1 MNLATKHRICGLV
14 LVLAFLF
21 CLFGLRRKT
30 TTESSLSDLPRETT
44 NAAPSRSSVGNA
56 RVSRDAQAGMQIK
69 QRPGLPP
76 EHRGET
82 RRALGDA
89 IRSLRRLSEIAE
101 KVPAEKRTIKTQLVG
116 LGHKIFIDDWNLAAL
131 RDPGLDRDGGP
142 KALLEAMEP
151 MVVDVSSTVD
161 RWLDAS
167 RTDVGSVPPS
177 AENPADLLRAH
188 YEIRIASEQ
197 VPGFK
202 EITSVLGRHA
212 ELETLYRSDAVKD
225 AWTFAALLGEMQ
237 DWERAEEKARQADN
251 SRAAQKPLGQT
262 DEQHAAYRDVLAK
275 HSAMVLS
282 ELKQQDAFLASA
294 YGELFEWRF
303 RELHQIQDAQL
314 MLSEIA
320 LHPLTGFSPV
330 DLGIPG
336 R

>member
-1 MNLATKHRICGLV
+1 
-14 LVLAFLF
+14 
-21 CLFGLRRKT
+21 
-30 TTESSLSDLPRETT
+30 
-44 NAAPSRSSVGNA
+44 
-56 RVSRDAQAGMQIK
+56 
-69 QRPGLPP
+69 
-76 EHRGET
+76 
-82 RRALGDA
+82 
-89 IRSLRRLSEIAE
+89 
-101 KVPAEKRTIKTQLVG
+101 
-116 LGHKIFIDDWNLAAL
+116 
-131 RDPGLDRDGGP
+131 
-142 KALLEAMEP
+142 MEP
-151 MVVDVSSTVD
+151 MAVDVPSTVD

-167 RTDVGSVPPS
+167 RTDVRSVPSP
-177 AENPADLLRAH
+177 AEDPEDRLRAH
-188 YEIRIASEQ
+188 YEARIASEQ

-237 DWERAEEKARQADN
+237 DWERAEEKAREADN
-251 SRAAQKPLGQT
+251 SRASQKPPGQT
-262 DEQHAAYRDVLAK
+262 DGQHAMYRQALAN

-282 ELKQQDAFLASA
+282 ELKQQDATLASA

-303 RELHQIQDAQL
+303 RELHQIQDAKQ